1 MRPGKG
7 SERTREG
14 LGRGH
19 LEHRQLRQERG
30 HEVHEQAPPA
40 RRVPLPPPLQRLQK
54 ENHKKKCQQPPTIYG
69 DKNTSNR
76 TWADSGGGVDS
87 DAVR

>member
-1 MRPGKG
+1 MKLGKG
-7 SERTREG
+7 SGRAREV

-54 ENHKKKCQQPPTIYG
+54 KYRKKCQQPPAIYG
-69 DKNTSNR
+69 DKNESTR

>member
-1 MRPGKG
+1 MKLGKG
-7 SERTREG
+7 SGRAREV

-40 RRVPLPPPLQRLQK
+40 RRAPLPPPLQRLQETK
-54 ENHKKKCQQPPTIYG
+54 HRKKVSATARDLRRQKHKYTHL
-69 DKNTSNR
+69 
-76 TWADSGGGVDS
+76 GGQRRRS
-87 DAVR
+87 R